1 MGRGSPNF
9 EEKHSFLEK
18 TFRINS
24 KHWNLR
30 TIMHEYEMI
39 WFSKTRILSPN
50 SPKQKFLHSPQ
61 IFKQQI
67 NFAQNSKYLQ
77 NLVGQTINTHN
88 NMYKV

>member
-1 MGRGSPNF
+1 MGRGSPNLRKNTAF
-9 EEKHSFLEK
+9 LKKHLES
-18 TFRINS
+18 TQSIEIWEQNA
-24 KHWNLR
+24 WVCDD
-30 TIMHEYEMI
+30 MI
-39 WFSKTRILSPN
+39 FKTRVLSPN
-50 SPKQKFLHSPQ
+50 SQKQNFLHSPQ